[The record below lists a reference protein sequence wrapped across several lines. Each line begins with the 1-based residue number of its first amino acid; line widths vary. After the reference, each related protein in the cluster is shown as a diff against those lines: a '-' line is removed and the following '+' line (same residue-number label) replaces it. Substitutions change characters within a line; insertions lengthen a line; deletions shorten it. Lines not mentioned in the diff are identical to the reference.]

1 MISSHLFVERG
12 DELYVVRKKVKQSMF
27 ETKQHLKLYVDE
39 YYPCDHVMAHQDQYL
54 LCDRV
59 DDAKIV

>member
-1 MISSHLFVERG
+1 MIGREFYIERG
-12 DELYVVRKKVKQSMF
+12 EDLFVVRKQVKKDMF
-27 ETKQHLKLYVDE
+27 ENTQQLKLYIDE
-39 YYPCDHVMAHQDQYL
+39 YFSCDHVMAQGDHYL